1 MSLEKFHILAA
12 KILSGEA
19 SPEEM
24 ADFQTLIS
32 ENPDWKEVF
41 LNMEELWNTNPEHHS
56 NYFATEESYLLH
68 LGRLKDQ
75 AKDFEETADYAA
87 ASNEDFQL
95 YPVKS
100 WYKKWQVYAAAII
113 MIGLAAFA
121 FQFFSNQPAHAVVAS
136 QKPINEISVNPGAK
150 TSLKLPDGSKVW
162 VNSGSRLSYPET
174 FQGNT
179 REVFLEGEAYFDI
192 IRDPSHPFIVHTSGI
207 DVKVLGTAFNV
218 KAYESEPTIEATL
231 VHGMIEVSKVNQP
244 NASKVILKPHEKL
257 IFNKYA
263 VGKNEEKELRVT
275 DRNALLLENAR
286 PAIIIAPLPKSIADS
301 AIIETSWVYN
311 RLSFEE
317 EKLEDLAVKME
328 RWFNV
333 NITLNYES
341 IKTYRLTGSF
351 QDETIEE
358 ALKEL
363 QYLVS
368 FSYKLNGKEVI
379 INRK

>member
-19 SPEEM
+19 STEEVV
-24 ADFQTLIS
+24 DFQTLIS
-32 ENPDWKEVF
+32 EDPDWKEVF

-333 NITLNYES
+333 NITLNNES

>member
-12 KILSGEA
+12 KILSEEA
-19 SPEEM
+19 SVNEM
-24 ADFQTLIS
+24 ADFQALIS
-32 ENPDWKEVF
+32 ENPDWKEIF

-56 NYFATEESYLLH
+56 NYFAAEESYLLH

-75 AKDFEETADYAA
+75 VKDFEEPADYVAT
-87 ASNEDFQL
+87 SNEDFKL

-100 WYKKWQVYAAAII
+100 WYKKWQLYAATVTIVVMAVFAI
-113 MIGLAAFA
+113 
-121 FQFFSNQPAHAVVAS
+121 QFFYYKPARAVAAS

-162 VNSGSRLSYPET
+162 VNSGSKLSYPET

-179 REVFLEGEAYFDI
+179 REVYLEGEAFFDI
-192 IRDPSHPFIVHTSGI
+192 IKDPSNPFIVHTSGI

-218 KAYESEPTIEATL
+218 KAYEADPTIEATL

-263 VGKNEEKELRVT
+263 VGKNAEKDLRVADGNT
-275 DRNALLLENAR
+275 QLLENAR
-286 PAIIIAPLPKSIADS
+286 PGIIIAPLPKTIADS

-317 EKLEDLAVKME
+317 EKMEDLAVKME

-333 NITLNYES
+333 KITFNNES
-341 IKTYRLTGSF
+341 IKTYRITGSF

-368 FSYKLNGKEVI
+368 FSYKLSGKEVI